1 MKKLKSI
8 KISGIILPLYAF
20 VMIVLAIVISLGK
33 LPLNMVG
40 ITLLLVALG
49 HLLYYIGEKLPI
61 MNAYLGGGSVFTLIG
76 ATLLSTFHLIPAHVI
91 GAVGKFMGGQFG
103 FLDFYIAALICGS
116 ILGMN
121 RKLLIKASTKFI
133 PVALVTMVVGF
144 FAVGFMGML
153 LGKGFAHSVM
163 YVSMPMMAGGMGAGI
178 TPLSQIYAS
187 GLFHGNQ
194 TAIFSQLAPAVT
206 FGNIIAIIGALSISK
221 VFAKTKYNGHGTLIT
236 ATKEELAKPKIVL
249 DAQQI
254 GVGLLFS
261 FSLTTNFI
269 NIHSLILNNFFP
281 KVHEYAFMIIIVF
294 IIKATDTVPKK
305 LEDAVVMFNQVI
317 MTNLTHAVLAGI
329 GLALIDLKTLASA
342 FTWQF
347 VVLCLT
353 SVIAMGLTSWFLG
366 LALGMYPVETAIGAG
381 MINNSMGGTGNIAVL
396 SASDRM
402 EMIAFAQMA
411 NRLCGAIVLIM
422 GGILIRFFYH

>member
-1 MKKLKSI
+1 MKKLKEI
-8 KISGIILPLYAF
+8 KISGISLPLYAF
-20 VMIVLAIVISLGK
+20 FMIVLAVTIGLGK

-40 ITLLLVALG
+40 ITLLLVLLG
-49 HLLYYIGEKLPI
+49 HLLYFIGEKLPI
-61 MNAYLGGGSVFTLIG
+61 MNSYLGGGSVFTLLG
-76 ATLLSTFHLIPAHVI
+76 ATLLSYFHIIPANVI
-91 GAVGKFMGGQFG
+91 DAVGKFMGSQFG

-121 RKLLIKASTKFI
+121 RSLLVKASAKFI

-144 FAVGFMGML
+144 FAVGGMGVL
-153 LGKGFAHSVM
+153 LGKGFADSVM
-163 YVSMPMMAGGMGAGI
+163 YISMPMMSGGMGAGI
-178 TPLSQIYAS
+178 TPLSQTYAD
-187 GLFHGNQ
+187 GLANGNQ

-221 VFAKTKYNGHGTLIT
+221 IFAKSKYNGHGTLVF
-236 ATKEELAKPKIVL
+236 ATKEELAKPKIEI
-249 DAQQI
+249 DATKI
-254 GVGLLFS
+254 GVGMLYAFTLLMVGV
-261 FSLTTNFI
+261 
-269 NIHSLILNNFFP
+269 ILNKFFP
-281 KVHEYAFMIIIVF
+281 NIHEYAFMIIIVF
-294 IIKATDTVPKK
+294 VLKAFDAVPKE
-305 LEDAVVMFNQVI
+305 LEESVVMFNQII

-329 GLALIDLKTLASA
+329 GLALIDLTTLGSA
-342 FTWQF
+342 LTWQF
-347 VVLCLT
+347 IVLCLT

-422 GGILIRFFYH
+422 GGILIRFFY

>member
-1 MKKLKSI
+1 MKKLKEI
-8 KISGIILPLYAF
+8 KISGISLPLYAF
-20 VMIVLAIVISLGK
+20 FMIVLAVTIGLGK

-40 ITLLLVALG
+40 ITLLLVLLG
-49 HLLYYIGEKLPI
+49 HLLYFIGEKLPI
-61 MNAYLGGGSVFTLIG
+61 MNSYLGGGSVFTLLG
-76 ATLLSTFHLIPAHVI
+76 ATLLSFFHIIPANVI
-91 GAVGKFMGGQFG
+91 DAVGKFMGGQFG

-121 RKLLIKASTKFI
+121 RSLLVKASAKFI

-144 FAVGFMGML
+144 FAVGGMGVL
-153 LGKGFAHSVM
+153 LGNGFADSVM
-163 YVSMPMMAGGMGAGI
+163 YVSMPMMSGGMGAGI
-178 TPLSQIYAS
+178 TPLSQIYAD
-187 GLFHGNQ
+187 GLANGNQ

-221 VFAKTKYNGHGTLIT
+221 IFAKSKYNGHGTLVS
-236 ATKEELAKPKIVL
+236 ATKEELAKPKIEF
-249 DAQQI
+249 DATKI
-254 GVGLLFS
+254 GVGMLYAFTLLMVGVIF
-261 FSLTTNFI
+261 NK
-269 NIHSLILNNFFP
+269 FFP
-281 KVHEYAFMIIIVF
+281 NIHEYAFMIIIVF
-294 IIKATDTVPKK
+294 VLKAFDAVPKE
-305 LEDAVVMFNQVI
+305 LEESVVMFNQII

-329 GLALIDLKTLASA
+329 GLALIDLTTLGSA
-342 FTWQF
+342 LTWQF
-347 VVLCLT
+347 IVLCLT

-422 GGILIRFFYH
+422 GGILIRFFY